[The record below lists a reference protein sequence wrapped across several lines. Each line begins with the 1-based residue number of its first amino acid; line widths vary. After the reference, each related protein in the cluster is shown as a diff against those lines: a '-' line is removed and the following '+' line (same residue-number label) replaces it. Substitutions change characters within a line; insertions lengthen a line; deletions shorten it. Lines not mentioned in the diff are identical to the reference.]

1 MYRPTFWVKLCIII
15 CECLYKTTEITM
27 KTLISKCTLFV
38 IATVHLSTVEACN
51 TTEFECTNGEC
62 ISKQGRCDNAF
73 DCQDKSD
80 EFNCTVVQPCPE
92 GRHKCD
98 NGECVTDINLCPTTM
113 IQLSTSIVEPSS
125 QSSLISPTNTFQIQS
140 SYPSTTSTYDIQ
152 PTSSYNMPDNS
163 VLYTT
168 TPLVRS
174 VKPLTPNSKFK
185 PIYFTLLVLLIPI
198 GITVYFICRDIRKS
212 HDKIQAPDKFQMGN
226 MT

>member
-1 MYRPTFWVKLCIII
+1 MKKTAIITLTIVVVFYICAVEPCDTNQFQCYNGQCIPN
-15 CECLYKTTEITM
+15 E
-27 KTLISKCTLFV
+27 
-38 IATVHLSTVEACN
+38 N
-51 TTEFECTNGEC
+51 
-62 ISKQGRCDNAF
+62 RCDNDF
-73 DCQDKSD
+73 NCGDRSD
-80 EFNCTVVQPCPE
+80 ELNCTVVQPCPE

-212 HDKIQAPDKFQMGN
+212 HDKIQAPDKLFAVRLHFRSIYME
-226 MT
+226 